1 MKLQIVKLTALGVFA
16 AASIGCGA
24 PAAPNQAVAPNA
36 ATAANAA
43 SPQPP
48 ATEVASAKS
57 GKELYVVNCLNCHGA
72 FGKGGKVTVDG
83 KSLDPDDLTS
93 ERMKAKTDEK
103 LYGYI
108 SDGIVDEGMPAFKDT
123 LKPDEIKAVVA
134 HMRELQSR

>member
-1 MKLQIVKLTALGVFA
+1 MQLQIIRIAAVGAFA
-16 AASIGCGA
+16 IAGIACGTPAANQQSAPTNAAPTSA
-24 PAAPNQAVAPNA
+24 PAAATSPA
-36 ATAANAA
+36 A
-43 SPQPP
+43 
-48 ATEVASAKS
+48 EVASAKS
-57 GKELYVVNCLNCHGA
+57 GKELYTVNCLNCHGA

-93 ERMKAKTDEK
+93 ERMKAKTDER

-108 SDGIVDEGMPAFKDT
+108 ADGIVDEGMPAFKDT